1 MRPNGMHPRPASNAP
16 ALGDVATLAADIV
29 LVGAFVI
36 SIGIPLYH
44 EYGIIGHPALI
55 AWYVAS
61 AALLPL
67 ALPLLVW
74 AIRWGRPSR
83 DITTMMLRASF
94 LYSAP
99 VLACVVAI
107 VYAGLCVGLT
117 GVAVML
123 YIAAVLVAV
132 VHVPVTGTPTR
143 MRMLV
148 TRVASIVLTPL
159 IVLGLTD
166 ALPHG
171 LDAIQGWG
179 IPMPVLAAG
188 AYGCA
193 RALNKSLTA
202 GIGRSA

>member
-1 MRPNGMHPRPASNAP
+1 MP
-16 ALGDVATLAADIV
+16 TLAADTV

-44 EYGIIGHPALI
+44 TYGFIGHPGLI
-55 AWYVAS
+55 AWYAAS
-61 AALLPL
+61 AALLPGI
-67 ALPLLVW
+67 LPQLVW
-74 AIRWGRPSR
+74 GLRWGTPPR
-83 DITTMMLRASF
+83 DVAALMLRASS
-94 LYSAP
+94 LYSVP
-99 VLACVVAI
+99 VLVCVAAI
-107 VYAGLCVGLT
+107 VWAGLDVGLT

-123 YIAAVLVAV
+123 YIAAVLIAVA
-132 VHVPVTGTPTR
+132 HAPLTGTGSR

-148 TRVASIVLTPL
+148 ARWGSIVLTPA

-179 IPMPVLAAG
+179 IPMPVMAAG

-193 RALNKSLTA
+193 RAVRRSLTA
-202 GIGRSA
+202 GAGEVIQ